1 MLEKLKQEFSS
12 PNEEFSLIPFW
23 FLNSSLDKET
33 LLKKIKEFKSKG
45 LDGFV
50 IHPRIG
56 LSKDIPYLGEKYM
69 HFVRFIVEEAKKLN
83 MKVVL
88 YDEGMYPSG
97 SAHGKVVENNPEY
110 AARGLRMVQHKCQG
124 YTEIYEEIEGD
135 EECILSVAAKKTA
148 ENTIDFQ
155 SAIKLYS
162 NDRKVVF
169 TPTDMGEWVI
179 ISLIAT
185 FSKGTIRGI
194 HFGEDDGERDAPPAA
209 DLLNEDAMKKFIMV
223 THEAYYAVLKEHFGN
238 TVIAMFTDEPNI
250 LGRCVDGNKIKPWTI
265 GFMDWYK
272 SQGNEE
278 LDVLALWFDI
288 GVDSELKRRNF
299 KKAVNKKLEFSYY
312 KQISDWCKKHSIA
325 LTGHPE
331 ASDDIGC
338 LKYFQ
343 IPGQDVVWRWIG
355 PEDNK
360 GIEGQHS
367 TMGKCASDAAR
378 HLGRRRNANE
388 CFGCCGP
395 DGRQWEFS
403 ADDMKWFMDWLFVRG
418 TNLLYPH
425 AFLYSIEGDKRTN
438 ERPPDVG
445 PNNLWWKDYNIIA
458 TYGKRMSWLM
468 TDNVNVTSVAVL
480 CEEDH
485 LPWNIVK
492 PLYQNQI
499 EFNYLEDNVLIN
511 SCILSKEFIK
521 IQEQNYDTVI
531 IEDLSKLDSKLNEI
545 LNRFSQ
551 NGGCIIVCNP
561 NNEKHALKHAIEIE
575 KYEDV
580 VKYLGKMGKKHISL
594 LPHNPDLRI
603 SHIIKEGIDFYL
615 LVNEG
620 EKTIEGELSIRNIG
634 YFEKWDS
641 WSGKIEELELDRI
654 DTENSVI
661 PIHIKRRDSIII
673 CVDKRREAKFAKKKE
688 VLEAKTVDI
697 NEAWT
702 LKRPSREN
710 IICGKLISWTEYE
723 DMKCFSGE
731 AVYETSA
738 KVEDVSQ
745 IKKALLDLGEVW
757 EIAKVYI
764 NEKEVGIKMWAPF
777 EYDVTNFITSTEFKL
792 KIEVTNS
799 ISNKISKSQVKS
811 GLLGPVTLR
820 LFY

>member
-12 PNEEFSLIPFW
+12 PQDEFSLIPFW

-33 LLKKIKEFKSKG
+33 LLKKIKEFKNKG

-56 LSKDIPYLGEKYM
+56 LSKDIPYLGERYM
-69 HFVRFIVEEAKKLN
+69 DFVRFIVEEAKELH

-124 YTEIYEEIEGD
+124 YTEICEEMERG
-135 EECILSVAAKKTA
+135 EEYILSVAAKRTA
-148 ENTIDFQ
+148 ENTIDFP
-155 SAIKLYS
+155 SAVKLNV
-162 NDRKVVF
+162 NDGKIVF
-169 TPTDMGEWVI
+169 IPKDTDEWVI

-194 HFGEDDGERDAPPAA
+194 HFGEDDGEKDAPLAA
-209 DLLNEDAMKKFIMV
+209 DLLNEDAMKKFITV

-250 LGRCVDGNKIKPWTI
+250 LGRCVDGKKIKPWTT

-278 LDVLALWFDI
+278 LDILALWFDI

-312 KQISDWCKKHSIA
+312 KQISDWCKKHNIA

-425 AFLYSIEGDKRTN
+425 AFLYSIEGEQRAN

-445 PNNLWWKDYNIIA
+445 PNNSWWKDYNIIA
-458 TYGKRMSWLM
+458 MYGKRMSWLM
-468 TDNVNVTSVAVL
+468 TDSVNVTSIAVL

-485 LPWNIVK
+485 LPWHIVK
-492 PLYQNQI
+492 PLYQNQV
-499 EFNYLEDNVLIN
+499 EFNYLEDN
-511 SCILSKEFIK
+511 ILVNNCTLSQEFIE

-531 IEDLSKLDSKLNEI
+531 IEDLSKLDNKLNEI

-551 NGGCIIVCNP
+551 NGGCIIVYNP
-561 NNEKHALKHAIEIE
+561 TNEKHALTNAIEIE
-575 KYEDV
+575 KYEDI
-580 VKYLGKMGKKHISL
+580 VKCLGEMGKRHISL
-594 LPHNPDLRI
+594 LPHTPDLRV
-603 SHIIKEGIDFYL
+603 SHVIKEGIDFYL

-620 EKTIEGELSIRNIG
+620 EQNIEGELFIRNSG
-634 YFEKWDS
+634 HFEKWDS
-641 WSGKIEELELDRI
+641 WSGKIEELELGRV
-654 DTENSVI
+654 EANNSVV

-673 CVDKRREAKFAKKKE
+673 CVDKKRTAKIAKKNE
-688 VLEAKTVDI
+688 VLEVKTVDI
-697 NEAWT
+697 NGTWVF
-702 LKRPSREN
+702 KRPLGKDV
-710 IICGKLISWTEYE
+710 ICEKLISWTEYQE
-723 DMKCFSGE
+723 MQNFSGE
-731 AVYETSA
+731 AVYETFV
-738 KVEDVSQ
+738 KIEEVSSM
-745 IKKALLDLGEVW
+745 KRALLNLGKVCEM
-757 EIAKVYI
+757 AKVYI
-764 NEKEVGIKMWAPF
+764 NDKEVGIKMWTPF
-777 EYDVTNFITSTEFKL
+777 EFNVTNFITSAEFKL
-792 KIEVTNS
+792 KIEITNS
-799 ISNKISKSQVKS
+799 VSNKISKSQVKS
-811 GLLGPVTLR
+811 GLLGPVALK